1 MKNGGEML
9 LLKNGEVHTPD
20 KVKKNCDILIDKGK
34 IVKVSLNIKAKDAK
48 VIDVSKKIVIPGLI
62 DAHSHVGIYEEAIGV
77 PGADGNEMTDPVT
90 PHLRAIDAINPVDLG
105 FKDAYM
111 GGITSLM
118 TGPGSGNVIGGQN
131 LIVKTAG
138 SPIIDDRVVLDPAGM
153 KMALGENPK
162 NVYSEQKKSPSTRM
176 ANASLIR
183 EALKKTKEYIAK
195 KEDKDDKENKG
206 PEFDAKLE
214 ALSKVIKKE
223 IPIRGHAHRADDI
236 ATFIRIRDEFGV
248 NLVIEHGTESHL
260 IVDFIA
266 KKSVPIVVGPSL
278 SARVKVELK
287 EITFKTP
294 KILYENGILF
304 AIMTD
309 APVLPINSLPLMV
322 GYSIKEGIP
331 WEEGLKA
338 VTSNAAKI
346 CGVSDR
352 IGRIK
357 KGMDAD
363 IAVFEGD
370 PFSIK
375 GRCTLTIVD
384 GRVVNNQCKE

>member
-1 MKNGGEML
+1 
-9 LLKNGEVHTPD
+9 
-20 KVKKNCDILIDKGK
+20 
-34 IVKVSLNIKAKDAK
+34 LNIKAKDVE

-62 DAHSHVGIYEEAIGV
+62 DAHSHVGIYEEAIGE

-90 PHLRAIDAINPVDLG
+90 PHLRAIDAINPADLG

-162 NVYSEQKKSPSTRM
+162 NVYGEQKKSPSTRM

-195 KEDKDDKENKG
+195 KEDRDDKENKG

-266 KKSVPIVVGPSL
+266 KKGVPVVVGPSL
-278 SARVKVELK
+278 TARVKVELK

-338 VTSNAAKI
+338 VTSNAAEI

-384 GRVVNNQCKE
+384 GKVVNNQCKG

>member
-1 MKNGGEML
+1 ML
-9 LLKNGEVHTPD
+9 LLKKGEIHTPE
-20 KVKKNCDILIDKGK
+20 KIRKNCDILIDKGK
-34 IVKVSLNIKAKDAK
+34 IIKVGPDITVKDAK
-48 VIDVSKKIVIPGLI
+48 IIDVSGKIVTPGLI
-62 DAHSHVGIYEEAIGV
+62 DAHSHVGIYEEAIGE
-77 PGADGNEMTDPVT
+77 PGADGNEMTDPIT
-90 PHLRAIDAINPVDLG
+90 PHLRAIDAINPDDLG
-105 FKDAYM
+105 FKDAATA
-111 GGITSLM
+111 GITSLL

-131 LIVKTAG
+131 LVVKTAG
-138 SPIIDDRVVLDPAGM
+138 SSIIDERIVLDPAGM

-162 NVYSEQKKSPSTRM
+162 AVYSEQKKSPSTRM
-176 ANASLIR
+176 ANAALLR
-183 EALKKTKEYIAK
+183 EALEKAKEYIRK
-195 KEDKDDKENKG
+195 KEKPAGKKNKG
-206 PEFDAKLE
+206 PEFDTKLE

-236 ATFIRIRDEFGV
+236 ATFIRIRDEFDV

-260 IVDFIA
+260 IVDFVA
-266 KKSVPIVVGPSL
+266 KKGVPVVVGPSL

-322 GYSIKEGIP
+322 GYSIREGLP
-331 WEEGLKA
+331 WKEGLKA

-370 PFSIK
+370 PFSIQ
-375 GRCTLTIVD
+375 GRCVLTIVD
-384 GRVVNNQCKE
+384 GKVVNKGNI